1 MSGKFPTLALMLIAM
16 AGRAAPPDKMPRTSR
31 PFPADALVTQR
42 AVLTMR
48 GRQFTLNG
56 YLALSA
62 TGGKRLIVVENFGA
76 VLADVLVKH
85 DGTVQVIRSSR
96 VFSPAWIQRYVVAD
110 MQCIFGGMHDAACPV
125 RMLSATHFAIERR
138 WYKLD
143 LQIVGITPRRQKPEM
158 FDGTNKVAP

>member
-1 MSGKFPTLALMLIAM
+1 MSGKFLMLALVLIAM
-16 AGRAAPPDKMPRTSR
+16 AGRAAPPDRTPRASR

-42 AVLTMR
+42 AVLTVR

-62 TGGKRLIVVENFGA
+62 TGGKRLIVTENFGA
-76 VLADVLVKH
+76 VLADVLVKR

-110 MQCIFGGMHDAACPV
+110 MQCIFGGMHDTACPV
-125 RMLSATHFAIERR
+125 RMLSATHFVIERR

-143 LQIVGITPRRQKPEM
+143 LQIVGIKPGRQKPGM
-158 FDGTNKVAP
+158 FDGTNRVAS

>member
-1 MSGKFPTLALMLIAM
+1 MSGRFFTLALTLIAM
-16 AGRAAPPDKMPRTSR
+16 AGQAAPPDKTSR
-31 PFPADALVTQR
+31 PFPADAMVTQR
-42 AVLTMR
+42 AILTAH

-62 TGGKRLIVVENFGA
+62 TGGKRLIVMENFGA
-76 VLADVLVKH
+76 VLADVLVKR

-110 MQCIFGGMHDAACPV
+110 MQCIFGGMHDKACPF

-143 LQIVGITPRRQKPEM
+143 LQIVGIKSGRQKPGM
-158 FDGTNKVAP
+158 FDGTSKVAP

>member
-16 AGRAAPPDKMPRTSR
+16 AGRAAPLDKAPCASR
-31 PFPADALVTQR
+31 RFPADALVTQR

-62 TGGKRLIVVENFGA
+62 TGGRRLIVMENFGS
-76 VLADVLVKH
+76 VLADVLVKR

-110 MQCIFGGMHDAACPV
+110 MQCIFGDMHDTACPV

-143 LQIVGITPRRQKPEM
+143 LQIVGIKPGRQKPGM
-158 FDGTNKVAP
+158 FDGTKKVAP